1 MVERYYNEK
10 GEMGVLLSKRQ
21 GYGFAGWRDAEMAID
36 ERVINKFLEKPMQAQ
51 EFCSFLESLGYGK
64 ISMDQYEY
72 KGLTLEFVP
81 KGSIFTIVSDDGYEE
96 ISIVDLNNGYFK
108 A

>member
-10 GEMGVLLSKRQ
+10 GEMGVLLSKRE
-21 GYGFAGWRDAEMAID
+21 GNGFSSSRALEMAID
-36 ERVINKFLEKPMQAQ
+36 ERIINKFLEKPISAQ
-51 EFCSFLESLGYGK
+51 EFIDFIMSLGYGRIK
-64 ISMDQYEY
+64 MTEWEYE
-72 KGLTLEFVP
+72 GLTLEFVP
-81 KGSIFTIVSDDGYEE
+81 KGSIFTITETDGYEY